1 MKRAG
6 RRRRRKEETDRPAK
20 RTYVLRLEVRR
31 CSEEMLR
38 AESIFPRSRL
48 FRLERGPATV
58 FKLLLNR
65 C

>member
-20 RTYVLRLEVRR
+20 KTHVLRLEVRR

-38 AESIFPRSRL
+38 EESIFPRSRL
-48 FRLERGPATV
+48 FRLETGLATV

-65 C
+65 G